1 MVVIYWAVAVGGYLE
16 PLQRGRLGRYRPWH
30 VKRGAG
36 FLVATASGYWIY
48 KKRSGV
54 DLRQWRRLGAKL
66 RPPKVSKVTP
76 EDAGPIVCF
85 DRWRSLVGCQRMSL
99 RGWELDLRSRFR
111 PPVEAQSK
119 ERFVAKLCQ
128 DNPQLTSKDMGL
140 KATDRRKPIVHL
152 PGACPQGCCDAR
164 DPVAR
169 FCVAHAVLCKP
180 EGPSGIWR
188 LRSRHRNRRL
198 AHSCSDCYCYGDRG
212 LVAVYSSPHCS
223 TSSEVRS

>member
-85 DRWRSLVGCQRMSL
+85 DRWRSLVRCQRMSL
-99 RGWELDLRSRFR
+99 RGWELDLRSRSR
-111 PPVEAQSK
+111 PPVEARSK
-119 ERFVAKLCQ
+119 ERFVAK
-128 DNPQLTSKDMGL
+128 
-140 KATDRRKPIVHL
+140 AL
-152 PGACPQGCCDAR
+152 PGQPAAHQQGHGPQSHGPPKAKSPPSRSLPSEMLRCQGPCCP
-164 DPVAR
+164 
-169 FCVAHAVLCKP
+169 L
-180 EGPSGIWR
+180 
-188 LRSRHRNRRL
+188 L
-198 AHSCSDCYCYGDRG
+198 
-212 LVAVYSSPHCS
+212 CS
-223 TSSEVRS
+223 TCSSL